1 MKSVN
6 RIIFLAFFIFSLFH
20 MPMNVVANT
29 DNKTTFLSSNEIKK
43 MEQYIENQ
51 MTEGKIPGASVVIV
65 KDNKTVYQNG
75 FGYANI
81 EEKKNITSNTLF
93 ELGSNSKA
101 FTALGILKLQQDGLI
116 VLSDPVSKYIPWLQ
130 MTYRGE
136 AVSPTI
142 QQFLNQTS
150 GVPFRTIDTIPVSD
164 REDALEK
171 TVQNLKG
178 IELDTKPGDHF
189 QYATINYDVLG
200 LIIEKVT
207 RKSFETYMKENIL
220 QPLELNNT
228 YLFSSSNASSQKADG
243 YKLSFFSPAKYEA
256 PPYKGNTPAGYFI
269 TTTEDVAKWLKIQ
282 LETSSTST
290 FDKQL
295 IKKSHIASSMAD
307 PLSDGSTYSN
317 GWFISKKDGGKIFH
331 GGNNPNYSSYILL
344 KPDEKL
350 GIAILTNTNSAY
362 TELIG
367 QGLEKILHGDEPI
380 KTGSDLNRS
389 ADKVAIFLICIF
401 GFLCILTLFF
411 VSKAVYEVSKK
422 QRTFEKKTLKSWFVF
437 FTSLFLMICVTY
449 SLKQI
454 PTILYDGMSWE
465 FIFVWLP
472 YSIKI
477 AYHVV
482 LITLWIGYA
491 YFSITFFFTKKSKK
505 QLILLGVISI
515 VSGLGNAIVI
525 FSINMAI
532 AKQNDLNILLYFV
545 LGIVLYVG
553 GQRIVRKKL
562 IGLTNNMVYLKRM
575 EIVKKILKTPY
586 QDFENIES
594 GRIQATLNND
604 TETVSRLVN
613 LVITAITSSAT
624 LLCCFIYLGFI
635 SFYGLLLSI
644 VIITA
649 IASIYFLVGIYA
661 NRIGERSRDIQNTFF
676 SYIDDLIGGFK
687 ELSLHEKKKEHF
699 VSDMQRSC
707 NEYRIM
713 RGKAT
718 MAFANMFVV
727 GEILFTLAIGA
738 VAFLFPLVFK
748 EIGTGTLTSYIF
760 VLLYMTG
767 PVHGILDT
775 VPNLIDVKIS
785 WKRINNLITQ
795 LSSLEIREVNFSQ
808 VNQQRNVEVTLK
820 NVEYEYTK
828 SQDSAFKIGPIN
840 YQFKSGEVIFITGGN
855 GSGKSTLAKLITGL
869 YSPTNGQITLNG
881 RTIEARELSQYYS
894 AIFSDFH
901 LFEKLYGIDC
911 EGKEA
916 EIQEY
921 LKILQMESKV
931 QIRDGKF
938 TTINLSTGQKKRLA
952 LLISYLEDKPIYL
965 FDEWAADQ
973 DPEFRKFFYNVL
985 LPDLKRREK
994 CIIAITHDDYYFG
1007 LADKM
1012 LRMEFGQCKS
1022 NEFLTV

>member
-6 RIIFLAFFIFSLFH
+6 RVIILAFLIVSLFS
-20 MPMNVVANT
+20 MPMNVVALS
-29 DNKTTFLSSNEIKK
+29 DSKTTSLSNDEIGK

-51 MTEGKIPGASVVIV
+51 MKEGKIPGASVVIV
-65 KDNKTVYQNG
+65 KDDKTVYQKG
-75 FGYANI
+75 FGYANVA
-81 EEKKNITSNTLF
+81 EKKEITSNTLF
-93 ELGSNSKA
+93 EIGSNSKA

-116 VLSDPVSKYIPWLQ
+116 ALNDPVSKYIPWLQ
-130 MTYRGE
+130 MNFRGE
-136 AVSPTI
+136 EVSPTI

-164 REDALEK
+164 REDALDK
-171 TVQNLKG
+171 TVRNLKG
-178 IELDTKPGDHF
+178 ITLDSKPGDHF

-207 RKSFETYMKENIL
+207 QKSFETYMKENVL

-228 YLFSSSNASSQKADG
+228 YLFKNTNSSNQMADG
-243 YKLSFFSPAKYEA
+243 YKLHFLSPVKYDA
-256 PPYKGNTPAGYFI
+256 PPYRGNTPAAYFI
-269 TTTEDVAKWLKIQ
+269 TNAEDVAKWFKIQ
-282 LETSSTST
+282 LETSSTGA

-295 IKKSHIASSMAD
+295 IQKSHIAHSMAE
-307 PLSDGSTYSN
+307 PLSDGSAYSN
-317 GWFISKKDGGKIFH
+317 GWFISKKDGGKISH
-331 GGNNPNYSSYILL
+331 GGNNPNYSSYFLL

-362 TELIG
+362 TESIG
-367 QGLEKILHGDEPI
+367 RGVERILHRNEPAV
-380 KTGSDLNRS
+380 TGSDLNEK
-389 ADKVAIFLICIF
+389 ADKMAIFLISVF
-401 GFLCILTLFF
+401 GLLSILTTFF
-411 VSKAVYEVSKK
+411 GSKAVYEVSKK
-422 QRTFEKKTLKSWFVF
+422 QRTFEKKTRKDWLILLA
-437 FTSLFLMICVTY
+437 SLVLMIGVTY
-449 SLKQI
+449 SIKQI
-454 PTILYDGMSWE
+454 PTILYDGLSWE
-465 FIFVWLP
+465 FIYVWLP
-472 YSIKI
+472 NSIKL
-477 AYHVV
+477 AYQVT
-482 LITLWIGYA
+482 LATLWVVYA
-491 YFSITFFFTKKSKK
+491 YFSFIFLFKKKDNK
-505 QLILLGVISI
+505 QFVLLGLVSI
-515 VSGLGNAIVI
+515 ISGLGNAIII

-532 AKQNDLNILLYFV
+532 AKQNDLNILLYFM
-545 LGIVLYVG
+545 LGIILYVG

-562 IGLTNNMVYLKRM
+562 IELTNNMVYLKRM
-575 EIVKKILKTPY
+575 EIVRKILKTSY

-644 VIITA
+644 AIITA
-649 IASIYFLVGIYA
+649 IASIYYLVGIYA

-676 SYIDDLIGGFK
+676 SFIDDLTGGFK

-699 VSDMQRSC
+699 VSAMQHSC
-707 NEYRIM
+707 NDYRIM

-727 GEILFTLAIGA
+727 GELLFTLAIGA

-748 EIGTGTLTSYIF
+748 EIGTATLTSYIF

-785 WKRINNLITQ
+785 WKRINHLVSQ
-795 LSSLEIREVNFSQ
+795 LSSLELREVDPSQ
-808 VNQQRNVEVTLK
+808 ISSHNNVEVILK
-820 NVEYEYTK
+820 GVEYEYTN
-828 SQDSAFKIGPIN
+828 SQDNVFKVGPIN

-869 YSPTNGQITLNG
+869 YSPTNGHITLNG
-881 RTIEARELSQYYS
+881 RMIEARELSQYYS

-911 EGKEA
+911 ECKEA

-921 LKILQMESKV
+921 LKILQMDSKV
-931 QIRDGKF
+931 QIEDGKF
-938 TTINLSTGQKKRLA
+938 TTINVSTGQKKRLA
-952 LLISYLEDKPIYL
+952 LLISYLEDRPIYL

-985 LPDLKRREK
+985 LPDLKGRGK
-994 CIIAITHDDYYFG
+994 CVIAITHDDYYFG
-1007 LADKM
+1007 LADKT

-1022 NEFLTV
+1022 NEFLPV